1 MENKEENS
9 TALLNASV
17 KVEICWGGI
26 NGVIYKRKN
35 AKGKIFLKGFQS
47 CSSRLRS
54 VTLWMSAWVV
64 SCDASLVGGACACA
78 PVDGIGSPRSER
90 QCRVQ

>member
-26 NGVIYKRKN
+26 NSVIYKRKKKKKCKREN
-35 AKGKIFLKGFQS
+35 TFKGFSKPQF
-47 CSSRLRS
+47 
-54 VTLWMSAWVV
+54 SAAE
-64 SCDASLVGGACACA
+64 CD
-78 PVDGIGSPRSER
+78 PVDERLGRVLRCSPGWGSLCLCSG
-90 QCRVQ
+90 